1 MKNIAERDAIMDS
14 ARNLAN
20 SNFNHI
26 SIVPDL
32 SQRQR
37 KDEERL
43 RKEAERRNA
52 EMERE
57 EAQNWE
63 WVLVGTRG

>member
-1 MKNIAERDAIMDS
+1 MDS

-57 EAQNWE
+57 ELGMGSCWYKGE
-63 WVLVGTRG
+63 RRMI